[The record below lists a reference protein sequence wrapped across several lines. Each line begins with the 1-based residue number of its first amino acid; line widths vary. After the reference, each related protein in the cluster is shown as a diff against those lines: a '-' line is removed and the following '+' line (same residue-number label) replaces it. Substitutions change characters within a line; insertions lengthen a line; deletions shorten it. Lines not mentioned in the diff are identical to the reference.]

1 MENKKLITFDNCSK
15 QFGNKIVLDNISFSV
30 NGNSSF
36 ISILGKTGSGKTTL
50 IRLLAGLEKLSSGEI
65 FISGEKVSSDERII
79 ISPHQ
84 RNIGFIFQDLA
95 LFPHFTVFE
104 NVAFGLRLKKVNGY
118 KKIVEDELKQF
129 NLDSLQKNYPNQI
142 SGGQQQLVAL
152 ARSLVLNPKILLLDE
167 PLSSL
172 DVKLKTQIRNLLKQI
187 VTEKNITVIYITH
200 DHKEA
205 MEMSNE
211 IMLLNNGKIDFF
223 GTPEAM
229 LKSNDTFVK
238 EFIEL

>member
-1 MENKKLITFDNCSK
+1 MENKQLITFQNCTK
-15 QFGNKIVLDNISFSV
+15 QFGSKTVLDNISFSV
-30 NGNSSF
+30 NANSSF

-129 NLDSLQKNYPNQI
+129 NLESLQNNFPNQL

-187 VTEKNITVIYITH
+187 VKEKNITVIYITH

>member
-1 MENKKLITFDNCSK
+1 MENKQLIVFQNCTK
-15 QFGNKIVLDNISFSV
+15 RFGKKNVLENISFSLEE
-30 NGNSSF
+30 GSF
-36 ISILGKTGSGKTTL
+36 ISILGKSGCGKTTL
-50 IRLLAGLEKLSSGEI
+50 IRLLAGLENLDGGSI
-65 FISGEKVSSDERII
+65 FINGEKVSEDEHIVI
-79 ISPHQ
+79 PPHL
-84 RNIGFIFQDLA
+84 RNTGFIFQDLA

-104 NVAFGLRLKKVNGY
+104 NVAFGLQLKKAKDY
-118 KKIVEDELKQF
+118 KRIVDDTLKQF
-129 NLDSLQKNYPNQI
+129 NLESLHKNFPNQL

-172 DVKLKTQIRNLLKQI
+172 DVKLKTQIRNLLIQI
-187 VTEKNITVIYITH
+187 AKEKNITVIYITH

-205 MEMSNE
+205 MEMSNK
-211 IMLLNNGKIDFF
+211 IMLLNDGRIEFS

-229 LKSNDTFVK
+229 LKSNDNFVK